1 VRQISETVVGRLRE
15 VVTFPDLAGTKYEL
29 LGSLGRG
36 GMGTVYRARDRE
48 LDREV
53 ALKVLHGPLVEISAR
68 ERMLREARV
77 LASLEHPG
85 VVPVH
90 DVGTT
95 ADGRL
100 FYAMKLVRG
109 SALHQAI
116 EGKSLNEL
124 LQLFLR
130 ICEPVGFAHAR
141 GIIHRDLKPMNIML
155 GPFGEVLVMDWGIAK
170 LLAIEEGATCPGTQP
185 PQGSPHQADQTS
197 PGTILGTPGYMSPE
211 QARGDQTQ
219 IDARTDIYSLG
230 AVLQFLVSGSELSRY
245 YTPRISGICRKAMA
259 PDPAHRYATVSDLMT
274 DVIRL
279 LEGLPIAAYPERL
292 TRRAERVLRKY
303 RLPIGLVMAY
313 VITRAL
319 IALLGR
325 T

>member
-1 VRQISETVVGRLRE
+1 VRPISEAAVGRLRE
-15 VVTFPDLAGTKYEL
+15 VVTSPDLAGTKYEI
-29 LGSLGRG
+29 LGPLGRG

-53 ALKVLHGPLVEISAR
+53 ALKVLHGPVVEALAR
-68 ERMLREARV
+68 ERMLREAKV

-95 ADGRL
+95 TDGRL

-109 SALHQAI
+109 SGLDHAVA
-116 EGKSLNEL
+116 GKGLNEL

-130 ICEPVGFAHAR
+130 ICEPVAFAHAR
-141 GIIHRDLKPMNIML
+141 GILHRDLKPMNIML

-170 LLAIEEGATCPGTQP
+170 LLAQEEPSLDPGSLGPRAQP
-185 PQGSPHQADQTS
+185 PGDQTS
-197 PGTILGTPGYMSPE
+197 PGTVLGTPGYMSPE
-211 QARGDQTQ
+211 QARGDPAD
-219 IDARTDIYSLG
+219 IDVRTDIYSLG
-230 AVLQFLVSGSELSRY
+230 AVLRFLVSGLQLSRY
-245 YTPRISGICRKAMA
+245 HGSRLSAISRKAMA
-259 PDPAHRYATVSDLMT
+259 TDPGGRYSTVPHLMA
-274 DVIRL
+274 DVTRL
-279 LEGLPIAAYPERL
+279 LEGLPIVAYPEHL

-303 RLPIGLVMAY
+303 RLPIVLVLAY

-319 IALLGR
+319 IAFLGR
-325 T
+325 S